1 MSEAVTRLP
10 ARTAGIAAQVRSLQ
24 QQIAD
29 LSARQRDELLSA
41 IGRACAL
48 AAEVAENPAQPPGVR
63 DLARRFVE
71 DEEARAQNI
80 RAVAAR
86 VG

>member
-10 ARTAGIAAQVRSLQ
+10 ARAAGIAAQVRSLQ

-29 LSARQRDELLSA
+29 LSARQRDEFLSA

-48 AAEVAENPAQPPGVR
+48 AVEVAENSAQPPGVR

-71 DEEARAQNI
+71 DEEARVQTM
-80 RAVAAR
+80 R
-86 VG
+86 VIVGRVS